1 MRQLVWPDPVG
12 RFPGDPRCDP
22 RMAAAQDI
30 GGTGPASRR
39 RPPPHERHATGGAA
53 PGPGSG
59 GYAMPTR
66 SGNAEVARMVRTAR
80 SMCRHGVSEAR
91 VLAWLDAQAD
101 QIGEDHP
108 AVAGADVREAV
119 ASALDDAW
127 RQAYGHQFG
136 TPGPGGPEIS

>member
-1 MRQLVWPDPVG
+1 
-12 RFPGDPRCDP
+12 
-22 RMAAAQDI
+22 
-30 GGTGPASRR
+30 
-39 RPPPHERHATGGAA
+39 
-53 PGPGSG
+53 
-59 GYAMPTR
+59 
-66 SGNAEVARMVRTAR
+66 
-80 SMCRHGVSEAR
+80 MCRHGASEAR

-136 TPGPGGPEIS
+136 TQEPGGPEIS